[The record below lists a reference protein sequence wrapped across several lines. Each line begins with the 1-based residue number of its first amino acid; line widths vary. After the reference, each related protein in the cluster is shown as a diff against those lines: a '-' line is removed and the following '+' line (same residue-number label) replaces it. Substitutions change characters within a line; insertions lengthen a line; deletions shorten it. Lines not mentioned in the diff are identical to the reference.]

1 MEYKEYRDEINH
13 IFSHYA
19 KRGFVDYYNC
29 RGLWSDMTSLLAEA
43 TGDLGRQM
51 QYKELFDLAN
61 KAFLKWAKT
70 SITVFK

>member
-29 RGLWSDMTSLLAEA
+29 RGLRERVERIIYCADDRMIS
-43 TGDLGRQM
+43 
-51 QYKELFDLAN
+51 
-61 KAFLKWAKT
+61 AKYVKGKQ
-70 SITVFK
+70 IL